1 MKLEHLYYYLT
12 VADCGSI
19 TTASQKLFLKR
30 SNLSAVLS
38 NLEKEFDTSLFIRSS
53 KGIVLTPNGEKVY
66 AWAKSTLTGQ
76 EALIHEFSK
85 TTNDLPSGNLF
96 IYTTPAI
103 SGSSYASFFSQFL
116 NKYPSI
122 TLHYRESN
130 LSTIVD
136 ILKENINVIA
146 LPVTNSKNLTL
157 LDAEPA
163 LSYLLL
169 TEPTLLAY
177 VAKSSPWAT
186 KFPNIT
192 LKDLAALPLLLYSP
206 FSSECQPVLS
216 DFLENKHNFNHLTSV
231 SNLSLFHELLETGNY
246 FTIGT
251 TISTLSNDMEKLIPI
266 PILDPVKLSHII
278 LFNKESAEKPTL
290 SNFITSYQ
298 NAVTQYINVY

>member
-38 NLEKEFDTSLFIRSS
+38 NLEKEFDTPLLIRSS

-76 EALIHEFSK
+76 QSLIQEFSK
-85 TTNDLPSGNLF
+85 TTKDLPSGNLF

-116 NKYPSI
+116 IKYPSV

-136 ILKENINVIA
+136 ILKNNADVIA
-146 LPVTNSKNLTL
+146 LPVTNSKNLSF
-157 LDAEPA
+157 LDAQSA

-177 VAKSSPWAT
+177 VAKSSPWAA
-186 KFPNIT
+186 KFSTIT
-192 LKDLAALPLLLYSP
+192 LKDLSALPLLLYSP
-206 FSSECQPVLS
+206 FSSDYQPVLS
-216 DFLENKHNFNHLTSV
+216 DFLENKYNFDHLTSI

-251 TISTLSNDMEKLIPI
+251 SISTLSNDMEKFIPI

-278 LFNKESAEKPTL
+278 LFNKESSKKPTL
-290 SNFITSYQ
+290 AYFITSYQ
-298 NAVTQYINVY
+298 NAVTQYANI